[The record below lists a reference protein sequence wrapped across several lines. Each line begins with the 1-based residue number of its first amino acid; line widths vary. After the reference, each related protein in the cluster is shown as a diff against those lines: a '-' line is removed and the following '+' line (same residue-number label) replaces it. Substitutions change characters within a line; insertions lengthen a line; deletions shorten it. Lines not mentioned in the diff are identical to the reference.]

1 MASALAAGAVAE
13 PGRPQASY
21 FHRDVAA
28 PLAAGAF
35 PGDLEAALAAILDD
49 ATCCRRA
56 TPPFAVDNF
65 ADAWPRRSGRA
76 EKAFAANVVAHAR
89 ATPGVAAWRCPSG
102 REAVAT
108 GLSPWGLGVANGHH
122 VDHGPHGAAWD
133 FALEDQL
140 LAPWCVVYVLL
151 TDVARDQG
159 PTVAWPG
166 SQRVMANILAGLGP
180 WRRVLLDTPRMYALC
195 AAADS
200 YFGDADA
207 MTLVGAAGDAFL
219 VHPLLLHTASAS
231 TRRAPR
237 AILNL
242 PYPARPRRTA
252 KGSLSALD
260 LPIRDALRGGGCCG
274 LLVVPLVAWTAAFG
288 ALHQRCRAR
297 FPRLAWLLYWPAA
310 LGFALLCR
318 CAAPAARQAPRPR
331 RAWGWLGRRGR
342 RPSPAPDAEVGG
354 SGYDDDTPLL
364 QRGGGDP

>member
-65 ADAWPRRSGRA
+65 ADAWPSRSGRA

-133 FALEDQL
+133 FALEDDPEADRAVAGRDDLRDIPPQL
-140 LAPWCVVYVLL
+140 YFVHQGQRDIKELHWHAQLPGVLSS
-151 TDVARDQG
+151 TA
-159 PTVAWPG
+159 
-166 SQRVMANILAGLGP
+166 S
-180 WRRVLLDTPRMYALC
+180 
-195 AAADS
+195 DS
-200 YFGDADA
+200 YHIFKPANHGD
-207 MTLVGAAGDAFL
+207 G
-219 VHPLLLHTASAS
+219 
-231 TRRAPR
+231 
-237 AILNL
+237 
-242 PYPARPRRTA
+242 PA
-252 KGSLSALD
+252 
-260 LPIRDALRGGGCCG
+260 
-274 LLVVPLVAWTAAFG
+274 
-288 ALHQRCRAR
+288 Q
-297 FPRLAWLLYWPAA
+297 
-310 LGFALLCR
+310 
-318 CAAPAARQAPRPR
+318 
-331 RAWGWLGRRGR
+331 
-342 RPSPAPDAEVGG
+342 
-354 SGYDDDTPLL
+354 
-364 QRGGGDP
+364 

>member
-1 MASALAAGAVAE
+1 MRHAGFYDAGGRYAPHEARWRRDFATRGIAGPFRGAFPRDVASALAAGAVAE

-35 PGDLEAALAAILDD
+35 PGDLEATLAAILDD

-65 ADAWPRRSGRA
+65 ADAWPRRSGRE
-76 EKAFAANVVAHAR
+76 EKAFATNVVAHAR

-180 WRRVLLDTPRMYALC
+180 WRRLLLDTPRMYALC

-200 YFGDADA
+200 YFADADA
-207 MTLVGAAGDAFL
+207 MTLVGAAGAAA
-219 VHPLLLHTASAS
+219 PGTASSNLWNPMYLRNALNIGSVAMTDS
-231 TRRAPR
+231 TFFICREVEVRIRSRLGLGLGLGESRVRAGP
-237 AILNL
+237 
-242 PYPARPRRTA
+242 
-252 KGSLSALD
+252 K
-260 LPIRDALRGGGCCG
+260 
-274 LLVVPLVAWTAAFG
+274 
-288 ALHQRCRAR
+288 
-297 FPRLAWLLYWPAA
+297 
-310 LGFALLCR
+310 
-318 CAAPAARQAPRPR
+318 
-331 RAWGWLGRRGR
+331 
-342 RPSPAPDAEVGG
+342 
-354 SGYDDDTPLL
+354 
-364 QRGGGDP
+364 